1 MNKEGWSSHE
11 LCDLFGKVDDRL
23 ALTSG
28 RRSEA
33 KRNKT
38 QILKH
43 LEKKKK
49 LPKRDNRRIQEVPRR
64 VGWRRLGRPA
74 REGS

>member
-1 MNKEGWSSHE
+1 MKKEGWSFHE

-49 LPKRDNRRIQEVPRR
+49 IYPKETIGGFRK
-64 VGWRRLGRPA
+64 
-74 REGS
+74 